1 MAEAPQKYAVVT
13 GANKGIGLET
23 CRQLAS
29 RGITV
34 VLTARDKNK
43 GREAVE
49 KFGASGLV
57 DRVIFHRLD
66 VTDNSTIT
74 ALAEFIKSQFGRL
87 DILVNNAGVLGS
99 EVEWEAIDFTVKKEP
114 DWSKIA
120 TDISY
125 ESTKDAIQTNYYGT
139 KRITEALL
147 PFLQLSNSPRIVN
160 VSSTLGNLK
169 YIPSEW
175 ARRIL
180 NDEENLTEEQIDG
193 IVNEFLKDSKEEEVE
208 AKGWPKP
215 LGGYMVSKAAMNA
228 YTRLLA
234 KQYPRFRINCLCPG
248 LVKTDITRNVGMWT
262 AEEGAEIPV
271 MLATLPDDGPTGRHF
286 YRNTVGDF

>member
-1 MAEAPQKYAVVT
+1 MAEEAQKYAVVT

-34 VLTARDKNK
+34 VLTARDENK

-49 KFGASGLV
+49 KLEASGLV
-57 DRVIFHRLD
+57 DRVIFHHLD
-66 VTDNSTIT
+66 VTDNSVT
-74 ALAEFIKSQFGRL
+74 ALVEFIQSLFGRL
-87 DILVNNAGVLGS
+87 DILVNNAGIAGS
-99 EVEWEAIDFTVKKEP
+99 KVEWEAIDLKVQAEI
-114 DWSKIA
+114 DWNKIS

-125 ESTKDAIQTNYYGT
+125 ESTKDTIETNYYGT

-147 PFLQLSNSPRIVN
+147 PLLQLSNSPRIVN

-175 ARRIL
+175 ARGIL
-180 NDEENLTEEQIDG
+180 NDEENLTEERIDG
-193 IVNEFLKDSKEEEVE
+193 VVNEFLKDSKEEEVE
-208 AKGWPKP
+208 AKGWPKSM
-215 LGGYMVSKAAMNA
+215 GGYMVSKAAMNA
-228 YTRLLA
+228 YTRILA
-234 KQYPRFRINCLCPG
+234 KQYPSFRINCLCPG
-248 LVKTDITRNVGMWT
+248 LVKTDITRNVGVWT

-271 MLATLPDDGPTGRHF
+271 MLATLPDDGPTGRYF
-286 YRNTVGDF
+286 YRNTLADF